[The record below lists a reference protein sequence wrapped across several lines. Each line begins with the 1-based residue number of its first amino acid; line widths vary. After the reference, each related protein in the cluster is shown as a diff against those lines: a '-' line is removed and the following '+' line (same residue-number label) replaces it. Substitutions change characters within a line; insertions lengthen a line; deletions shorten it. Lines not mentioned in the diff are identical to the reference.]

1 MELQK
6 YLSQKYQGRD
16 SFLDNIVFPIFGE
29 ENFEDKYDV
38 DVLEDEELVGMAERT
53 GIKSVILYGTV
64 SIGHTTI
71 DVFDVTVENRI
82 QMRRNRVG
90 IQQLILRVMN
100 TYSSAFIIFH
110 YENSNAWDWRFSY
123 CQKDDKVITEA
134 KRYTFILG
142 PGQSCRTA
150 ADNFQKLIDLN
161 GNVSRQDVVN
171 AFNVEALSDEFF
183 DKYKEFYKEF
193 VAYMVDPE
201 NGMRQ
206 DFIDT
211 DFDHTALSEAEIKE
225 REEKPIRDYV
235 KRLLGRLVFLQFL
248 QKKGWMGV
256 PKDKEWGEGDLDF
269 LQHLYKRASTEQKND
284 FLDAVL
290 EPLFTDALDKDRG
303 DCDDLFDTHI
313 DGFRETK
320 IPYLNGGLFTRDALD
335 EPRSVFPADKF
346 ERLLKFFSE
355 YNFTIDEN
363 DPDDAEVGIDPEM
376 LGRIFENLLEDNK
389 ERGAYYTPKPVVQY
403 MCREALIEYLQSGYK
418 DNNNAKNAIRDFVT
432 NYNTKDID
440 ALGLT
445 CDINQKL
452 KDVKICDPAIGSGA
466 FPMGLLRELYQCR
479 TAIDGSD
486 SATSAKIKKSIIQQ
500 NIHGVDYEKG
510 AVDIARLRFW
520 LTLILDEQSPHAL
533 PNLDF
538 KIMQGDSLNEEY
550 EGVDLT
556 KLVSKGVTAQIFEPA
571 RDLFGNIVD
580 RQMKMTFAKSDGFEE
595 FQGNIAK
602 MYDITER
609 KTKLQVLES
618 VEKYV
623 LDSIAYNIDLKR
635 NVHTRLIEDLE
646 DTPNLTAKQ
655 KKALAIAKA
664 EKERLSEVLDKV
676 SEMHVPNNNFFLW
689 HTYFKDVLDN
699 GGFDIVIGNPPY
711 VEAKKLK
718 GIASRLKNYEVY
730 SGTADFSIYFLEQ
743 GLNLCKEGGC
753 LYFITTNKFF
763 NTGYGKKVRSMILGK
778 NVSRIVNFE
787 QVEVFE
793 GILVSSV
800 ILGISNSAAMADNP
814 IPFKQYYKLNNKEFK
829 AQFSGIIN
837 NYDAYPQNALDE
849 NEWSFSDAE
858 QLLLKQKIEN
868 GHTLLGNTD
877 GVAIYRGVTTGYNP
891 AFIINNVQKDE
902 LISKD
907 ARNAEVIKNML
918 QGRNVRKWYYNE
930 SDENMIFTRKGTK
943 IEDYPYI
950 EEHLEQFHNLL
961 QPKKAD
967 GSGEGRKPGNY
978 KWFEILDNT
987 AYYREFEKEEKIIW
1001 GLTADKWA
1009 YTIDTEGHYLPSNA
1023 FILTSKEIPIKYIL
1037 GVLNSDLLK
1046 YYFLF
1051 IGVMTA
1057 GGAYTLKGTTI
1068 SALPFCVAEDMQP
1081 IIDVVDEILNKKA
1094 SNHDADITDEEVRLN
1109 DLVYELYG
1117 INNKEKAIILANLIE
1132 ISEAIAA
1139 DVNDIQERP
1148 SRRNVK
1154 ASQYIINDETL
1165 YDWIIRTECTSVTDV
1180 QRYIHE
1186 NNFNDTVIPR

>member
-38 DVLEDEELVGMAERT
+38 DVLEDEELVGIAERT

-193 VAYMVDPE
+193 VAYMVDPT

-211 DFDHTALSEAEIKE
+211 DFDHTALSEAEVKE

-269 LQHLYKRASTEQKND
+269 LQHLYQSASTEQKND

-290 EPLFTDALDKDRG
+290 EPLFTDALDKDRC
-303 DCDDLFDTHI
+303 DDDDLFDTHV
-313 DGFRETK
+313 DGFREIK

-418 DNNNAKNAIRDFVT
+418 DNNDAKNAIRDFVT

-445 CDINQKL
+445 GNINQKL

-486 SATSAKIKKSIIQQ
+486 PATSAKIKKSIIQQ

-571 RDLFGNIVD
+571 RDLFGNIGEL
-580 RQMKMTFAKSDGFEE
+580 QMKMTFAKSEGFEE
-595 FQGNIAK
+595 FQKNIAK
-602 MYDITER
+602 MYDITDR
-609 KTKLQVLES
+609 KAKLQVLES

-646 DTPNLTAKQ
+646 DAPNLTAKQ

-664 EKERLSEVLDKV
+664 EEERLSEVLDKV

-800 ILGISNSAAMADNP
+800 ILGISNSVAMADNP

-902 LISKD
+902 LIAKD
-907 ARNAEVIKNML
+907 SRNVEVIKNML
-918 QGRNVRKWYYNE
+918 QGRNLRKWYYNE

-1023 FILTSKEIPIKYIL
+1023 YILTSRKIPIKYIL
-1037 GVLNSDLLK
+1037 GILNSDLLK
-1046 YYFLF
+1046 YYFSF

-1057 GGAYTLKGTTI
+1057 GGAYTLKAATI
-1068 SALPFCVAEDMQP
+1068 SALPFCIAEDMQP

-1094 SNHDADITDEEVRLN
+1094 SNHDADITDEEARLN

-1165 YDWIIRTECTSVTDV
+1165 YDWIVRTECTSADKV
-1180 QRYIHE
+1180 QEYILASG
-1186 NNFNDTVIPR
+1186 FNDKVVAL